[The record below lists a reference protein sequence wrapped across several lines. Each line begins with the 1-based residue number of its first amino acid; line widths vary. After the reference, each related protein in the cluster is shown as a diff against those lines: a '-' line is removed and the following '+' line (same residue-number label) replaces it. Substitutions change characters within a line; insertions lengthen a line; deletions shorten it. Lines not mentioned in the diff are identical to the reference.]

1 MKMPTTEHPSS
12 RISSSPKISV
22 ASYALT
28 ACIYIIFVSIP
39 ARFLRVRSNTIWNS
53 TLRFQICDWFWREG
67 SPHHAQPVPTGTIK
81 GIVVGGR
88 SRCCW
93 NGTEEALLSSP
104 PCPSPPLSS
113 PPQLLNEAANL
124 TDHPPRAG
132 PAPIDY
138 QSCVACF
145 CRSALGSAP
154 LPYREARVTCICN
167 LDRYLPTYTL
177 DVT

>member
-113 PPQLLNEAANL
+113 PPLPFSYRQSICLYPEWQKGDRLSFVCEEIYLL
-124 TDHPPRAG
+124 
-132 PAPIDY
+132 
-138 QSCVACF
+138 
-145 CRSALGSAP
+145 
-154 LPYREARVTCICN
+154 
-167 LDRYLPTYTL
+167 
-177 DVT
+177 